1 MAKVDQVTRR
11 RIMRTG
17 LTALDPD
24 RACPGFVLYSCNGA
38 GDSVYLID
46 MEGREVHRWRTPL
59 PPRYGYLLPNG
70 NLFVLLKTGADTG
83 PLWPAWPTHQTGFM
97 AEMDW
102 EGRVIWQHED
112 PYQHH
117 DARRTASGG
126 AIYLTVE
133 RMPDELA
140 ARVKGGSP
148 KRKPGPM
155 WADVI
160 IEVDASGNRVW
171 EWRAVDHLDPESH
184 LLEQGNAGEE
194 WTHGNTLA
202 PLEGDRVLVS
212 FRNISTVAI
221 IDKATDRIS
230 WSLGDDVLAQQHDA
244 NMLPNGNVLIF
255 DNGAN
260 RKHLA
265 PGFSRVIEVN
275 PAANSIVWEYRD
287 SPATSFFSP
296 NISGA
301 RRLPNG
307 NTLITE
313 GRFGRMFQVTPDGE
327 TVWEYINPYFLPM
340 SSDGAVHNAV
350 FRATHYLPSDLAGR
364 IGVGG

>member
-117 DARRTASGG
+117 DARRTASGDG
-126 AIYLTVE
+126 SAPVSRITFITWSPHASRDAASVARASLSRPAIS
-133 RMPDELA
+133 
-140 ARVKGGSP
+140 AR
-148 KRKPGPM
+148 
-155 WADVI
+155 
-160 IEVDASGNRVW
+160 
-171 EWRAVDHLDPESH
+171 
-184 LLEQGNAGEE
+184 
-194 WTHGNTLA
+194 
-202 PLEGDRVLVS
+202 
-212 FRNISTVAI
+212 
-221 IDKATDRIS
+221 
-230 WSLGDDVLAQQHDA
+230 
-244 NMLPNGNVLIF
+244 
-255 DNGAN
+255 
-260 RKHLA
+260 
-265 PGFSRVIEVN
+265 
-275 PAANSIVWEYRD
+275 
-287 SPATSFFSP
+287 
-296 NISGA
+296 
-301 RRLPNG
+301 
-307 NTLITE
+307 
-313 GRFGRMFQVTPDGE
+313 
-327 TVWEYINPYFLPM
+327 
-340 SSDGAVHNAV
+340 
-350 FRATHYLPSDLAGR
+350 
-364 IGVGG
+364 